1 MQLARRKKGINEVLR
16 NQETLAEKFILF
28 DTDTVAS
35 MNHEFI
41 RQSYL
46 IRLLDIVLAIVGI
59 CFSVIPILFIA
70 VAIKC
75 DSKGPILFIQE
86 RLGQYK
92 RPFKLIKFRT
102 MGVDAEKSGPAW
114 AQKNDIRVTRI
125 GRFLRR
131 MRLDELPQLFNIL
144 MGNLSFVGPRP
155 IREYFADMLRQYNTA
170 YDNRF
175 LVKPGLSGWA
185 QIFAPYGST
194 IEEQLAKLPYD
205 LRYLKGLSVKDYLL
219 IILLT
224 VKSVLIGNGV

>member
-1 MQLARRKKGINEVLR
+1 MQLTRRKKGINEVLR
-16 NQETLAEKFILF
+16 NQETLAEKFIVFETNTLN
-28 DTDTVAS
+28 S
-35 MNHEFI
+35 ISREFV

-46 IRLLDIVLAIVGI
+46 IRLIDIVLAIVGI
-59 CFSVIPILFIA
+59 CFAFIPMLFIA
-70 VAIKC
+70 VAIKFN
-75 DSKGPILFIQE
+75 SKGPVLFIQE

-92 RPFKLIKFRT
+92 RPLKLIKFRT
-102 MGVDAEKSGPAW
+102 MDVDAEKSGPTW
-114 AQKNDIRVTRI
+114 AQENDIRVTRI

-144 MGNLSFVGPRP
+144 IGNLSFIGPRP
-155 IREYFADMLRQYNTA
+155 IRKYFADLLLQYNIE

-205 LRYLKGLSVKDYLL
+205 LRYLKGLSVKDYLT

-224 VKSVLIGNGV
+224 IKTVFMGSGV